1 MFRRKPS
8 NLNPIPPGTLSAKDM
23 FAYHTFSVGEMENN
37 VYLVVCP
44 STRDAIL
51 IDASDEADRLLEEVS
66 KRHVHMRMILLTHGH
81 PDHWGALGQVR
92 DTWHVPVGIH
102 LDDAEMVPLTPNFAL
117 TDGQQIAAGGIALR
131 VLHTP
136 GHTPGS
142 VCLLGDGVLFS
153 GDTLFPGGPGATNQ
167 RLGNFPTIMRSLREK
182 LFTLPDATIVLPG
195 HGKST
200 TIGKERPSLDEWEV
214 RGW

>member
-1 MFRRKPS
+1 MFRRKTDL
-8 NLNPIPPGTLSAKDM
+8 NLTPKGTLSAKAM
-23 FAYHTFSVGEMENN
+23 FEYHSFSVGEMENN

-44 STRDAIL
+44 STHDAVL
-51 IDASDEADRLLEEVS
+51 IDASDEADRLLAEVK
-66 KRHVHMRMILLTHGH
+66 KRQVHIRMILLTHGH
-81 PDHWGALGQVR
+81 PDHWGALGQLR
-92 DTWHVPVGIH
+92 DAWHVPVGIH
-102 LDDAEMVPLTPNFAL
+102 LDDADMVPLTPNFAL
-117 TDGQQIAAGGIALR
+117 TDGQQIAVGGLILR

-153 GDTLFPGGPGATNQ
+153 GDTLFPGGPGATKPP
-167 RLGNFPTIMRSLREK
+167 LGDFPAIMRSLREQI
-182 LFTLPDATIVLPG
+182 FTLPDATIVLPG

-200 TIGKERPSLDEWEV
+200 TIGKERPFLDEWEA

>member
-1 MFRRKPS
+1 MFMRKS
-8 NLNPIPPGTLSAKDM
+8 NQNLPPRGALSAKGM
-23 FAYHTFSVGEMENN
+23 FEYHTFSVGEMENN

-44 STRDAIL
+44 STHDAIL
-51 IDASDEADRLLEEVS
+51 IDASDEAERLLSEVN

-81 PDHWGALGQVR
+81 PDHWGALGQLR
-92 DTWHVPVGIH
+92 DTWGVPVGMH
-102 LDDAEMVPLTPNFAL
+102 LDDVNMVPLTPNFAL
-117 TDGQQIAAGGIALR
+117 TDDQRISVGGVTLR

-142 VCLLGDGVLFS
+142 ICLLGDGVLFS
-153 GDTLFPGGPGATNQ
+153 GDTLFPGGPGATKPP
-167 RLGNFPTIMRSLREK
+167 LGDFPAIMRSLRER
-182 LFTLPDATIVLPG
+182 LFILPDTTIVLPG

-200 TIGKERPSLDEWEV
+200 TIGKERPSLDEWEA